1 MDDGGLLARVD
12 NGSGVLDLRS
22 VELLVASASSISLL

>member
-1 MDDGGLLARVD
+1 MNDGGLLSRVD

-22 VELLVASASSISLL
+22 VELLVASSSSVSLL